1 MEKRVTKPIKTK
13 EKCLVVFGFIL
24 LSIVDWDGDE
34 RGHRVSFVVLWKTC
48 TRKMQE
54 EFWYARRECGDRMF
68 NFPEENCSSRR
79 GIPGANQNYSTYVT
93 MIHRRYKRLQHKCS
107 PFLQVLH
114 KRTKC
119 LVYKRIENPGS
130 LTSGI
135 FNSENKAGRRSLVRW
150 PIQLIGSMTKISTLD

>member
-1 MEKRVTKPIKTK
+1 MHVTLDLVLLMEKRIPEPIETE

-24 LSIVDWDGDE
+24 LGIIDRDSNE
-34 RGHRVSFVVLWKTC
+34 RGHRMSFVVLWKTC
-48 TRKMQE
+48 TRKMLE
-54 EFWYARRECGDRMF
+54 KFWYARREYATG
-68 NFPEENCSSRR
+68 CSIFQRKIVHLVALSR
-79 GIPGANQNYSTYVT
+79 GANQNYSTYVT

-130 LTSGI
+130 LTLGFSI
-135 FNSENKAGRRSLVRW
+135 RRTKLVIVPW
-150 PIQLIGSMTKISTLD
+150 